1 MNQEVKEQNT
11 DELESDNNNIES
23 IEDKAKE
30 NRERFISKNILK
42 ISNKIKFLTLIIL
55 TIVLILSGILMLNK
69 IKTKEIL
76 LDFGFRDVGFLVT
89 QEWYGKMLEVSSK
102 DRKLFDTISIPFTES
117 KIIFSMDIE
126 VLAGINFEKIEYKII
141 EENKKKKIIINLP
154 HSVIYIKYPV
164 DGTFESYLES
174 ESWFTN
180 INSKDQQ
187 KLRDNITQE
196 GEKKAIES
204 GILNKADEN
213 AKRIIT
219 NMIKAN
225 KSTKDYEIEFKYE

>member
-1 MNQEVKEQNT
+1 MNQEFKEQNT
-11 DELESDNNNIES
+11 DELESDNNNIEP

-55 TIVLILSGILMLNK
+55 TIVLILLGILMLSK

-141 EENKKKKIIINLP
+141 EENKKKKIIISLP
-154 HSVIYIKYPV
+154 HSVIYKKYPV

-225 KSTKDYEIEFKYE
+225 KSTKDYEIEFKSE

>member
-30 NRERFISKNILK
+30 NREKFISKNILK

-154 HSVIYIKYPV
+154 HSVIYKKYPV

>member
-154 HSVIYIKYPV
+154 HSVIYKKYPV